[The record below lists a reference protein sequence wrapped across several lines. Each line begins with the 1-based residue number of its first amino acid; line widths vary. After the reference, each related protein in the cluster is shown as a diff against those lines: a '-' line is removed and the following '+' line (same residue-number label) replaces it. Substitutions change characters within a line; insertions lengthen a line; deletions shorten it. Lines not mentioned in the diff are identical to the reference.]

1 MCTNS
6 IGGGIMSASGVGKNF
21 QNINDLSDR
30 EILVKKDRLTS

>member
-21 QNINDLSDR
+21 QNINEKS
-30 EILVKKDRLTS
+30 ISIQVTGKY